1 MDNGWARFVV
11 LLFGD
16 PHLLEG
22 GEGGQDGA
30 TDPYRVFP
38 LWRSDDLDLHCG
50 RGQGDDLLLHSVG
63 DAGEHGGASGQNGV
77 GVQVLTDVHV
87 ALHDGVVA
95 RLVDT
100 GGLHTQEAGLEQG
113 FGAPEALVADGDHLS
128 VGKLVALLQARAGG
142 GRAHLLFEVKGHV
155 AQLLLDVADDFALG
169 CGGER
174 VATLG
179 EDLHQVVGQVATCQ
193 VQTENGV
200 GQGVSLV
207 DGHGVGDAI
216 ARVEHDSGGTAGGV
230 QREHGLD
237 GDVHG
242 GGVEG
247 LEHDLSH
254 LFPVGL
260 RVEGGLSQK
269 HWVLLGGHTQ
279 LVVKGVMPDL
289 CRRGEEGIKFSA

>member
-1 MDNGWARFVV
+1 M
-11 LLFGD
+11 
-16 PHLLEG
+16 
-22 GEGGQDGA
+22 
-30 TDPYRVFP
+30 
-38 LWRSDDLDLHCG
+38 
-50 RGQGDDLLLHSVG
+50 
-63 DAGEHGGASGQNGV
+63 
-77 GVQVLTDVHV
+77 
-87 ALHDGVVA
+87 
-95 RLVDT
+95 DT

-113 FGAPEALVADGDHLS
+113 LGAPKALVADGDHLS
-128 VGKLVALLQARAGG
+128 VWKLVALLQARAGG

-155 AQLLLDVADDFALG
+155 AQFLLDVADDFALG

-254 LFPVGL
+254 LLPVGL
-260 RVEGGLSQK
+260 RVEGGLGQK

-279 LVVKGVMPDL
+279 LVVEGVMPDL